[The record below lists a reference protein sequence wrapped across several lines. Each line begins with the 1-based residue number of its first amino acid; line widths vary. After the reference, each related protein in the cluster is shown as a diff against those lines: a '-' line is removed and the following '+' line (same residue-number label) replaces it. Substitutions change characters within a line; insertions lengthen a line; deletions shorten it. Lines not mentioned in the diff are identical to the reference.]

1 MNDNTDNNTDN
12 NNNTNTNNKTFIT
25 FITGNRN
32 KLEEV
37 RSILKANNQEDTHYN
52 IKSLD
57 IDLPEVQGEPEYV
70 IQEKCKSASL
80 QLNGPIIVEDT
91 SLCFNA
97 LGGLPGPYIKWFMK
111 KIGLDGLNKLLLGYE
126 DKTIEA
132 KCIFAYQENR
142 DSQIHYFTGI
152 TKGTLVEP
160 RGNMNFGWDPVFL
173 PEGYNETYGEMDN
186 ETKNSISHRFKA
198 LQLLKEFLN
207 IE

>member
-1 MNDNTDNNTDN
+1 MNDITDNNTDN

-37 RSILKANNQEDTHYN
+37 RSILKTNQEDTHYS

-57 IDLPEVQGEPEYV
+57 IDLPEIQGEPEYV

>member
-1 MNDNTDNNTDN
+1 MY
-12 NNNTNTNNKTFIT
+12 NNTNNNKKTFIT
-25 FITGNRN
+25 FITGNSN

-37 RSILKANNQEDTHYN
+37 RSILKTNQYETNYS

-57 IDLPEVQGEPEYV
+57 IDLSEVQGEPEYV
-70 IQEKCKSASL
+70 IQEKCKSVRL

-111 KIGLDGLNKLLLGYE
+111 KIGLEGLTKLLLGYE

-132 KCIFAYQENR
+132 KCIFAYQENK
-142 DSQIHYFTGI
+142 DSKIHYFTGI

-160 RGNMNFGWDPVFL
+160 RGNMNFGWDAVFL
-173 PEGYNETYGEMDN
+173 PEGYSETYGEMDS
-186 ETKNSISHRFKA
+186 ESKNSISHRFKA

>member
-1 MNDNTDNNTDN
+1 MSDTTDNNTDN

-37 RSILKANNQEDTHYN
+37 RSILKTNQEDTHYS

-70 IQEKCKSASL
+70 IQEKCKSASS

-111 KIGLDGLNKLLLGYE
+111 KIGLNGLNKLLLGYE

-132 KCIFAYQENR
+132 KCIFGYQENR

-186 ETKNSISHRFKA
+186 ESKNSISHRFKA

>member
-1 MNDNTDNNTDN
+1 MNNTTDN

-37 RSILKANNQEDTHYN
+37 RSILKTNQEDTHYS
-52 IKSLD
+52 IKALD

-70 IQEKCKSASL
+70 VQEKCKSASS

>member
-1 MNDNTDNNTDN
+1 MYSNIN
-12 NNNTNTNNKTFIT
+12 NNNNNNNKAFIT

-37 RSILKANNQEDTHYN
+37 RSILKTNQEESHFI
-52 IKSLD
+52 IKALD
-57 IDLPEVQGEPEYV
+57 IDLPEVQGEPEYIV
-70 IQEKCKSASL
+70 QEKCKSASL
-80 QLNGPIIVEDT
+80 QLNGPVIVEDT

-111 KIGLDGLNKLLLGYE
+111 KTGLEGLTKLLLGYE

-142 DSQIHYFTGI
+142 ESQIHYFTGI

-198 LQLLKEFLN
+198 LQLLKEFLDKK
-207 IE
+207 

>member
-1 MNDNTDNNTDN
+1 MNNNTNNNTN

-37 RSILKANNQEDTHYN
+37 RSILKTNQENTHYS

-70 IQEKCKSASL
+70 IQEKCKSASS
-80 QLNGPIIVEDT
+80 QLNSPIIVEDT

-173 PEGYNETYGEMDN
+173 PEGYNKTYGEMAN

>member
-1 MNDNTDNNTDN
+1 MNNNTNNNTDN

-37 RSILKANNQEDTHYN
+37 RSILKTNQENTHYS

-70 IQEKCKSASL
+70 IQEKCKSASS

-142 DSQIHYFTGI
+142 ESKIHYFTGI

>member
-1 MNDNTDNNTDN
+1 MSDTTDNNTD

-37 RSILKANNQEDTHYN
+37 RSILKTNQEDTHYS

-80 QLNGPIIVEDT
+80 QLNGPVIVEDT

>member
-1 MNDNTDNNTDN
+1 MDNT
-12 NNNTNTNNKTFIT
+12 KKEIT

-37 RSILKANNQEDTHYN
+37 LSILKSNKDESYYN
-52 IKSLD
+52 YSIKALD
-57 IDLPEVQGEPEYV
+57 IDLPEVQDEPEYI
-70 IQEKCKSASL
+70 IQEKCKFASS
-80 QLNGPIIVEDT
+80 QVNGPVIVEDT

-111 KIGLDGLNKLLLGYE
+111 KIGLVGLNKLLLGYA

-132 KCIFAYQENR
+132 KCIFAYQESR

-173 PEGYNETYGEMDN
+173 PKGYNETYGEMDS
-186 ETKNSISHRFKA
+186 ESKNVISHRYKA

-207 IE
+207 KK

>member
-1 MNDNTDNNTDN
+1 MNNNTN
-12 NNNTNTNNKTFIT
+12 NSNSNTNTNNKTFIT

-37 RSILKANNQEDTHYN
+37 RSILKTNQEDTHYS

-80 QLNGPIIVEDT
+80 QLNGPVIVEDT

-160 RGNMNFGWDPVFL
+160 RGNMNYGWDPVFL
-173 PEGYNETYGEMDN
+173 PEGYNETYGEMNN

>member
-1 MNDNTDNNTDN
+1 MYSNIN
-12 NNNTNTNNKTFIT
+12 NNNNDNNNKTFIT

-37 RSILKANNQEDTHYN
+37 RSILNTNHNESNYI

-57 IDLPEVQGEPEYV
+57 IDLPEVQGEPEYIV
-70 IQEKCKSASL
+70 QEKCKSASL
-80 QLNGPIIVEDT
+80 QLNGPVIVEDT

-111 KIGLDGLNKLLLGYE
+111 KTGLEGLTKLILGYE

-142 DSQIHYFTGI
+142 ESQIHYFTGI

-207 IE
+207 KK

>member
-1 MNDNTDNNTDN
+1 MNNTTDNNTDN

-37 RSILKANNQEDTHYN
+37 RSILKTNQEDTHYS
-52 IKSLD
+52 IKALD

-70 IQEKCKSASL
+70 IQEKCKSASS

-173 PEGYNETYGEMDN
+173 PEGYNETYGEMDS
-186 ETKNSISHRFKA
+186 ESKNSISHRFKA

>member
-1 MNDNTDNNTDN
+1 MNSILIKFI
-12 NNNTNTNNKTFIT
+12 NKSLPIKTIDIGSGDIKEFL
-25 FITGNRN
+25 FVKKLDQITGF
-32 KLEEV
+32 KLE
-37 RSILKANNQEDTHYN
+37 KN
-52 IKSLD
+52 IK
-57 IDLPEVQGEPEYV
+57 LPF
-70 IQEKCKSASL
+70 K
-80 QLNGPIIVEDT
+80 
-91 SLCFNA
+91 
-97 LGGLPGPYIKWFMK
+97 
-111 KIGLDGLNKLLLGYE
+111 

>member
-1 MNDNTDNNTDN
+1 MSDTTDNNTDN

-37 RSILKANNQEDTHYN
+37 RSILKTNQEDTHYS

-80 QLNGPIIVEDT
+80 QLNGPVIVEDT

>member
-1 MNDNTDNNTDN
+1 MSDTTDNNTD

-37 RSILKANNQEDTHYN
+37 RSILKTNQEDTHYS

-111 KIGLDGLNKLLLGYE
+111 KIGLEGLTKLLLGYE

-142 DSQIHYFTGI
+142 DSKIHYFTGI

-173 PEGYNETYGEMDN
+173 PEGYNETYGEMNN

>member
-1 MNDNTDNNTDN
+1 MSDTTDNNTDN

-37 RSILKANNQEDTHYN
+37 RSILKTNQEDTHYS
-52 IKSLD
+52 IKALD

>member
-1 MNDNTDNNTDN
+1 MNDITDNNTDN

-37 RSILKANNQEDTHYN
+37 RSILKTNQEDTHYS

-57 IDLPEVQGEPEYV
+57 IDLPEIQGEPEYV

-132 KCIFAYQENR
+132 KCIFGYQENR

>member
-1 MNDNTDNNTDN
+1 MYSNIN
-12 NNNTNTNNKTFIT
+12 NNNNNNNKTFIT

-37 RSILKANNQEDTHYN
+37 RSILKTNQEESHFI
-52 IKSLD
+52 IKALD
-57 IDLPEVQGEPEYV
+57 IDLPEVQGEPEYIV
-70 IQEKCKSASL
+70 QEKCKSASL
-80 QLNGPIIVEDT
+80 QLNGPVIVEDT

-111 KIGLDGLNKLLLGYE
+111 KTGLEGLTKLILGYE

-142 DSQIHYFTGI
+142 ESQIHYFTGI

-198 LQLLKEFLN
+198 LQLLKEFLDKK
-207 IE
+207 